1 MTRRS
6 SASRALPLHP
16 QRCEVSRHIFLPTS
30 LPLPTLH
37 GVQFPIARWLWL
49 ALPSRLLTRRHTT
62 IWPERHLVLYLRDC
76 GAPLL
81 AAICLLI
88 EPLERTH
95 QGMRCLWP
103 LRPLLRLCAE
113 SFGKYNGRVCQVGEW
128 RLGQSDGSSANCG
141 IRYDAV
147 RRSNE
152 RRSLG
157 TALLEVAKEKLIKL
171 HANRQRRGT

>member
-1 MTRRS
+1 MALARAAVTFVDQETRNHMAGT
-6 SASRALPLHP
+6 ASR
-16 QRCEVSRHIFLPTS
+16 
-30 LPLPTLH
+30 
-37 GVQFPIARWLWL
+37 
-49 ALPSRLLTRRHTT
+49 
-62 IWPERHLVLYLRDC
+62 LYLRDC
-76 GAPLL
+76 GASFL

-88 EPLERTH
+88 EPLH

-103 LRPLLRLCAE
+103 LRPLLRLCAG